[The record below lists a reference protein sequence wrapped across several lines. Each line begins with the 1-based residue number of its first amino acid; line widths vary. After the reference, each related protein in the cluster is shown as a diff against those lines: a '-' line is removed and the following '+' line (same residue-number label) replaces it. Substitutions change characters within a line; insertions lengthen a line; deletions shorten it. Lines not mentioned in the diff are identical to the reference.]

1 MVPLIGSVVE
11 FRNQEEVVRRV
22 AHTVFE
28 ETGVEVPVIVGTMIE
43 TPRAALTAGRIA
55 EGAEFFSYGSNDL
68 TQTTMAIS
76 RDDAGA
82 FVPQYVSKGI
92 FPHDPFQVLDTEGV
106 GELIRMASKNGKM
119 QRPDMPL
126 VCAVNMEV
134 TLSRFSS
141 STPFQSSTTSV
152 AARSV
157 FPSLAWQQ
165 PRPLPGK
172 SRIDWNVERS
182 STAGQLLQAVI
193 HPSGKVNKT

>member
-55 EGAEFFSYGSNDL
+55 DG
-68 TQTTMAIS
+68 
-76 RDDAGA
+76 AGA

-119 QRPDMPL
+119 QRPDMHIG
-126 VCAVNMEV
+126 VCGEHGGDPESIQFLNTVPELDYVSCSAFRVPIAR
-134 TLSRFSS
+134 L
-141 STPFQSSTTSV
+141 
-152 AARSV
+152 AA
-157 FPSLAWQQ
+157 A
-165 PRPLPGK
+165 
-172 SRIDWNVERS
+172 
-182 STAGQLLQAVI
+182 QA
-193 HPSGKVNKT
+193 SAR

>member
-11 FRNQEEVVRRV
+11 FRNKEEGVRRV

-119 QRPDMPL
+119 QRPDML
-126 VCAVNMEV
+126 IGVCGEHGGDPESIQFLNTVPELDYVSCSAFRVPIAR
-134 TLSRFSS
+134 L
-141 STPFQSSTTSV
+141 
-152 AARSV
+152 AA
-157 FPSLAWQQ
+157 A
-165 PRPLPGK
+165 
-172 SRIDWNVERS
+172 
-182 STAGQLLQAVI
+182 QA
-193 HPSGKVNKT
+193 SAR